1 MVLVALE
8 VPVVVQEQAVNRA
21 ELTWKRTLPRVKMLA
36 TADQPDL
43 ASAFMFVTH
52 PYHHPLGVYDYYA
65 QPSVDLTYLVL
76 MTLFLSFALGTCICF
91 YYTLNDYIWTQT
103 LSSKRIPSQRP
114 IIT

>member
-1 MVLVALE
+1 
-8 VPVVVQEQAVNRA
+8 
-21 ELTWKRTLPRVKMLA
+21 MLA

-43 ASAFMFVTH
+43 ASAFMLVTH
-52 PYHHPLGVYDYYA
+52 PYHHPLGGYDYYA
-65 QPSVDLTYLVL
+65 QTSVDPTYLVL

-103 LSSKRIPSQRP
+103 LSSKRIQSQRL